1 MRAGMMRW
9 LRDNKALAAG
19 LVITVSIVVLALLS
33 LFWVPMSPTK
43 MNIAQKLKGP
53 LENGFS
59 SGLLGKDHFGRD
71 IASMLMVGAR
81 YSLTVALAS
90 VAIGAMIGTALGVTA
105 AARPGFTGAALG
117 RLNDAI
123 FALPPILSA
132 IMLGALMGPGT
143 TTAILAIGT
152 FMIPVFAR
160 VTRGAAM
167 QVRARDYILAARM
180 AGEGEV
186 TITLLHV
193 IPNIASQIIVQVAI
207 QLAMAILTEAGL
219 SFLGLGTPP
228 PAPSWGRMLAD
239 SQTYLLKA
247 PHMALAPGLAIALA
261 VLGFNLLGDGLS
273 RLIDPR
279 RRIER

>member
-1 MRAGMMRW
+1 MSLRWMRENR
-9 LRDNKALAAG
+9 ALTAG
-19 LVITVSIVVLALLS
+19 LIITGIIVALALLS
-33 LFWVPMSPTK
+33 LAWVPMNPTK

-53 LENGFS
+53 LEAGLS

-81 YSLTVALAS
+81 YSLTVAAAS
-90 VAIGAMIGTALGVTA
+90 VAIGAIFGTALGVTA
-105 AARPGFTGAALG
+105 AARPGFTGSVIG

-143 TTAILAIGT
+143 GTAILAIGT

-228 PAPSWGRMLAD
+228 PSPSWGRMLAD

-247 PHMALAPGLAIALA
+247 PHMALAPGLAIAFA

-279 RRIER
+279 RRIGQ

>member
-1 MRAGMMRW
+1 MRSGMRRW
-9 LRDNKALAAG
+9 MSENRALTAG
-19 LVITVSIVVLALLS
+19 LVITGVIVALALLS
-33 LFWVPMSPTK
+33 LVWVPMNPTK

-53 LENGFS
+53 LEAGLS

-81 YSLTVALAS
+81 YSLTIAAAS
-90 VAIGAMIGTALGVTA
+90 VAIGAVLGTALGVTA
-105 AARPGFTGAALG
+105 AARPGFAGSLIG

-143 TTAILAIGT
+143 LTAILAIGT

-186 TITLLHV
+186 TLTLLHV

-228 PAPSWGRMLAD
+228 PSPSWGRMLAD

-247 PHMALAPGLAIALA
+247 PHMALAPGLAIAFA

-279 RRIER
+279 RRAQR